1 MAELYEACGCNPA
14 GALAR
19 LVVACVPALMGANV
33 GRWLQIL
40 VAPAAGSPY
49 EGSLLGAAI
58 GLVTGLVLARR
69 GATMRGGVG
78 GLADLALC
86 LGAAVWIA
94 GIAVRVTAGASGDD
108 VAAAWAA
115 ALGGLIAIVALA
127 R

>member
-1 MAELYEACGCNPA
+1 MAEPSEACGCNPA

-33 GRWLQIL
+33 GRWLQML
-40 VAPAAGSPY
+40 VVPAAGSPY

-58 GLVTGLVLARR
+58 GLATGLLLARR

-86 LGAAVWIA
+86 LGVAVWIA
-94 GIAVRVTAGASGDD
+94 GIAVRATADASGGD
-108 VAAAWAA
+108 VAVAWAA
-115 ALGGLIAIVALA
+115 ALGGLIAIAALA